1 MVMKTQFKV
10 FTRLFKKHFSR
21 FLTIIAIV
29 IVSVGFMS
37 GAGKV
42 EDQFNSAINTVYV
55 EKNVSDL
62 IIKSKSNFG
71 FKKNDISYFED
82 KFGKENIS
90 QLMCYDLEDED
101 TKDITRIFSYSFND
115 SNINKLELI
124 EGNFPSNSNEI
135 VAEEKTHYI
144 EGYSIGEKVEIM
156 GKEYTVSGVVRNP
169 LLIYTEEEPSFLD
182 QDKYITHAI
191 YVDSKPI
198 IATDIYVTLT
208 DRTLFNSYSEN
219 YEEYIDNLKNEI
231 KTELSED
238 KVEVLTL
245 YENVGL
251 YSLFKYGEKI
261 GLIAA
266 VVVLFFLLVTL
277 LVVYSTM
284 TRLLDEER
292 GQIACLK
299 TLGFSNFKIT
309 NKYVLFV
316 FTATIIG
323 GLLSFGVGVLLTQ
336 AIYFAMNANFKMPA
350 FVLSN
355 NHNYFLIVL
364 AIIVLSTSILTLL
377 TGLKNINKK
386 PVELLAPKM
395 ARSGKKV
402 LIERIP
408 FIWNRLSFK
417 YKSTCRNVF
426 LFKSRL
432 LMTVISIM
440 GSYVLVIAGFA
451 VLDNCIDLPDAK
463 SIFAIAIAIVCFSA
477 ALSLLVIYNLTNI
490 NISERNREIATLM
503 VLGYHDDEVSGY
515 IFREIYIMSFI
526 GVICGIPVGVAFV
539 DFILK
544 YIDFGTLDEVNWWS
558 WIIAPLITMSFS
570 FLSTLLLRSKITNTN
585 MDESLK
591 IRE

>member
-82 KFGKENIS
+82 KFGKENITK
-90 QLMCYDLEDED
+90 LMCYDLEDED

-156 GKEYTVSGVVRNP
+156 GKEYTVSGIVRNP
-169 LLIYTEEEPSFLD
+169 LLIYTEEEPSFVD

-231 KTELSED
+231 KTELGED

-266 VVVLFFLLVTL
+266 VFVLFFLLVTL

-323 GLLSFGVGVLLTQ
+323 GLLASGVGLLLTQ
-336 AIYFAMNANFKMPA
+336 AIYFAMNANFKMPK
-350 FVLSN
+350 FILSN
-355 NHNYFLIVL
+355 NHTYFLIVL

-386 PVELLAPKM
+386 PVDLLAPKI

-408 FIWNRLSFK
+408 FIWNKLSFK

-426 LFKSRL
+426 LFRSRL

-558 WIIAPLITMSFS
+558 WIIAPLITMLFS